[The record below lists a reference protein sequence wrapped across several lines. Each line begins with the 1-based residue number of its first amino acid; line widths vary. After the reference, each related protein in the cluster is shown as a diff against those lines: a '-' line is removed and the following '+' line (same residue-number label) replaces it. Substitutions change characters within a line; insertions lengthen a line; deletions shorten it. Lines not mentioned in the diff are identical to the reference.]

1 MARGGSRKGAGRKK
15 VEPEQKP
22 DTAPNK
28 NLATEILE
36 SLKIP
41 DAEWKKTHPDHPRV
55 GTAEAKPCEC
65 EICLWRFWA
74 RRDRGALEYLWNRRD
89 GKPVHIVNHL
99 HDKPI
104 EHTVTVALAETIQK
118 ARKRASQR

>member
-1 MARGGSRKGAGRKK
+1 MPSGGSRKGAGRKK

-22 DTAPNK
+22 TTAPNK
-28 NLATEILE
+28 NLATEILDT
-36 SLKIP
+36 LGIP
-41 DAEWKKTHPDHPRV
+41 DWKCPKCRD
-55 GTAEAKPCEC
+55 GNCEV
-65 EICLWRFWA
+65 CLWRMYA
-74 RRDRGALEYLWNRRD
+74 IRERGALEYLWNRRD

-104 EHTVTVALAETIQK
+104 EHTVTVTLAETIQK